1 MNRQPWSNRR
11 FITMVVAQL
20 VWIAMF
26 MSGFLSESAFLW
38 LTGGTVI
45 AYMVGEGALSIL
57 DKVRGND
64 K

>member
-1 MNRQPWSNRR
+1 MRQPWSKRR
-11 FITMVVAQL
+11 FITMVVAQF

-26 MSGFLSESAFLW
+26 LPKFLSESAFLW

-45 AYMVGEGALSIL
+45 AYLLGEGAMQIL

-64 K
+64 